1 MGVLWTFWVGAGRGL
16 GDDMF
21 GMCWEIVQVLKA
33 AKAQWPRLGIV
44 SEYVN
49 SKNNRREAVWR
60 DYQRIEEIL

>member
-1 MGVLWTFWVGAGRGL
+1 
-16 GDDMF
+16 MF